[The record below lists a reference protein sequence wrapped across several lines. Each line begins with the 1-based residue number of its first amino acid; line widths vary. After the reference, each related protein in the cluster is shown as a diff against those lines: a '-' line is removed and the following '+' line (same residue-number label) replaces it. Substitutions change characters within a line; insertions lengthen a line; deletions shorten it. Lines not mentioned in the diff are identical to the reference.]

1 MTKRISKNSKSKFIP
16 IKFFL
21 KILVIFSMIIIILWA
36 IINIYKTVIIVIQE
50 TIKTTD
56 YLIAEEQKRDLARFE
71 EKTIIA
77 KKHIIELE
85 EQLKNIKTGVGV
97 RMPEKQK
104 REMLKIAW
112 ELRKDSLRIG
122 NSFIN
127 HENDLSVIF
136 YPRKDEKIANKFKN
150 YWATPILIDRVVDD
164 LERIV
169 YTPRG
174 VDKFQLQKL
183 QEDLA
188 GAKRIVDQ
196 E

>member
-1 MTKRISKNSKSKFIP
+1 MANFKKIIKSELLRQLAIFLAGGILAIFI
-16 IKFFL
+16 I
-21 KILVIFSMIIIILWA
+21 V
-36 IINIYKTVIIVIQE
+36 NIYKTVIIAIQE

-71 EKTIIA
+71 EKTTIA

-85 EQLKNIKTGVGV
+85 EQLKNIKTGPWV
-97 RMPEKQK
+97 RIPEKQK
-104 REMLKIAW
+104 RELLKTSW
-112 ELRKDSLRIG
+112 ELKKDSLRIG
-122 NSFIN
+122 NSLIN
-127 HENDLSVIF
+127 HENDLSVTF

-150 YWATPILIDRVVDD
+150 YWVASILIDRVVDD

-183 QEDLA
+183 QEDLT
-188 GAKRIVDQ
+188 GVEKMIDR